1 LSHLRAYGVSILR
14 HMDLSQSGDRIRR
27 NGDRTTKTIM
37 DTTLSRSYVTLKL
50 SEIQKRCEELM
61 QEPEGLTELR
71 LEDPETVR
79 DNGDPYNHA

>member
-1 LSHLRAYGVSILR
+1 
-14 HMDLSQSGDRIRR
+14 
-27 NGDRTTKTIM
+27 
-37 DTTLSRSYVTLKL
+37 LKL

-71 LEDPETVR
+71 LEEPEALS